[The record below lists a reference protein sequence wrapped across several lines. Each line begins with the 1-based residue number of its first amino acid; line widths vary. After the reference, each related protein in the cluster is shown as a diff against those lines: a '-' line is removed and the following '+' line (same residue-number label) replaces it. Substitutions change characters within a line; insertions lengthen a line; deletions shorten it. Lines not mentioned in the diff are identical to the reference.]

1 MTPLAPY
8 SWNAEK
14 RQANFKKH
22 GLDFANARLV
32 IESRY
37 RLSVLSDRSGEQRVC
52 SFAYVFE
59 YLAVLAVVHIER
71 DGSNVVISFRR
82 ASKDER
88 EFYYE
93 WLATS
98 FEGPTG
104 AFGGH

>member
-1 MTPLAPY
+1 MNL
-8 SWNAEK
+8 E
-14 RQANFKKH
+14 KH
-22 GLDFANARLV
+22 GLDFAKACLV

-37 RLSVLSDRSGEQRVC
+37 CLSLLSVRSGEQRVC
-52 SFAYVFE
+52 SFAYVLE

-71 DGSNVVISFRR
+71 DGSIVVISFRR

-98 FEGPTG
+98 YEGSSG
-104 AFGGH
+104 AYGGD